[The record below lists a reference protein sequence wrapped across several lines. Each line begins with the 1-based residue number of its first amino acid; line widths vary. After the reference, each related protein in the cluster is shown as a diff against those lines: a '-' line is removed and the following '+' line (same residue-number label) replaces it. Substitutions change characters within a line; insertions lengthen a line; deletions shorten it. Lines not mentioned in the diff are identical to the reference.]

1 MMDPRVVEPDSKE
14 PPPAGAD
21 DRPPSEHEARVWSAL
36 REVLDPEIPISLV
49 DLGLICD
56 VRVAG
61 PRVDVDITFTA
72 TACPC
77 MGFIREDITTRLL
90 QETDIDEV
98 EIHEVWDPPWT
109 VERVSPE
116 GREALR
122 RFGVAT

>member
-1 MMDPRVVEPDSKE
+1 MTER
-14 PPPAGAD
+14 
-21 DRPPSEHEARVWSAL
+21 EARVWSAL

-49 DLGLICD
+49 DLGLICA
-56 VRVAG
+56 VRATEPCVE
-61 PRVDVDITFTA
+61 VDITFTA

-77 MGFIREDITTRLL
+77 MGFIREDIRNRLL
-90 QETDIDEV
+90 QEADIDEV

-109 VERVSPE
+109 VDRVTPE